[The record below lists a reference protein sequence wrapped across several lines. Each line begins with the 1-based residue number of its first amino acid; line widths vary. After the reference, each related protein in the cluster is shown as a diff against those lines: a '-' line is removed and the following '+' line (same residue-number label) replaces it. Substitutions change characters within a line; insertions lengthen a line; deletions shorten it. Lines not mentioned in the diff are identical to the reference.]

1 MNKPVINSGNS
12 NSAEVHGLML
22 RGLVDAFTEARA
34 IGPDAG
40 KWLGDIHTD
49 RWYDIGC
56 FFDQLNWLT
65 QGRALSPSHLVQ
77 AGKSFMENWYFNG
90 GGRDIVKTGLE
101 YLEFQANSQGYLQVV
116 RGDAE
121 EIGYVE
127 LVDLDEDKGFA
138 IIESLNPFPGDFER
152 GVFTAGLTLP
162 GDMAWA
168 KVTTV
173 SEPRGPLSFKR
184 STIRF
189 YQLEKD
195 ISTEIEQRLESLS
208 PELSETIPSHLL
220 VELAWKYRGLQE
232 HLQHEHQYW
241 LATNKMLEYAWKELS
256 IVAEKL
262 ENLAT
267 IDELTGLMNRRKTL
281 ELGQLEFNKLH
292 RSELPLS
299 LLMLDIDFFKE
310 INDSH
315 GHAEGDIA
323 LKIFAKRL
331 VEGLRITDHVG
342 RIGGEEF
349 LIILPDTD
357 AHHAMRVAEK
367 IRENISS
374 LTHFTRRGQPVKL
387 TVSIG
392 ISTIES
398 PTWNFEYYLR
408 QADSALYEVKNMG
421 RNNCL
426 AFRNQNV
433 GLSDSSKRF

>member
-1 MNKPVINSGNS
+1 MNEPVIHSGNP
-12 NSAEVHGLML
+12 NMAEVHGLML
-22 RGLVDAFTEARA
+22 RGLVDAFAKVLA
-34 IGPDAG
+34 IGPDTE
-40 KWLGDIHTD
+40 KRFGDFQAD
-49 RWYDIGC
+49 QWYDMGC
-56 FFDQLNWLT
+56 FFDQLNSLT
-65 QGRALSPSHLVQ
+65 QGRDLSPSHLVQ
-77 AGKSFMENWYFNG
+77 AGKSFMEHWYFNG

-101 YLEFQANSQGYLQVV
+101 YLEFQAHSQGYLQVV
-116 RGDAE
+116 RGDE
-121 EIGYVE
+121 DEIGYVE
-127 LVDLDEDKGFA
+127 LVELDVEKGFA

-152 GVFTAGLTLP
+152 GIFTAGLTLP
-162 GDMAWA
+162 GDMAWV
-168 KVTTV
+168 KVTTQ
-173 SEPRGPLSFKR
+173 SELRGTLTFKH

-195 ISTEIEQRLESLS
+195 LSNEIEQRLESLS

-220 VELAWKYRGLQE
+220 AELAWKYRGLQE
-232 HLQHEHQYW
+232 YYRHEHQYW
-241 LATNKMLEYAWKELS
+241 LATNKMLEFAWKELS

-267 IDELTGLMNRRKTL
+267 TDELTGLMNRRKTL

-292 RSELPLS
+292 RSGLPLS

-323 LKIFAKRL
+323 LKIFAHRL
-331 VEGLRITDHVG
+331 VEGLRKTDHVG

-357 AHHAMRVAEK
+357 APHAMQVAEK
-367 IRENISS
+367 MRASISS
-374 LTHFTRRGQPVKL
+374 LVYNSSRGQLVKL

-392 ISTIES
+392 LTTIES
-398 PTWNFEYYLR
+398 PTWSFEYYLR
-408 QADSALYEVKNMG
+408 QADAALYEVKNKG

-426 AFRNQNV
+426 AFPLEDTDRP
-433 GLSDSSKRF
+433 DSSIWL